1 MSIVV
6 QGEAPEPKK
15 FRSSL
20 PTQVIVEK
28 PTFTYQSSGSP
39 LDDAANG
46 GQSPAGPSS
55 ARSSSSTSCLKE
67 ERERDDLCGNGGSS
81 SSNSNSLLYPR
92 SGQSLVDAFSTAM
105 IFQATNAYMKQ
116 MQPTNQKGRGKSAT
130 PSGDYFYEIPP
141 GPPIPGAIAAASSPA
156 AALFSEDDWSWHRN
170 PAAAIRSGGTNKQT
184 PVWKFF
190 VYNKA
195 ENLSRCIVGNCT
207 YVLKGPHTSTLAC
220 HLKKHPPQYVEYQK
234 LKAIYSRDRLNNIN
248 SNSSQMSVSPAPA
261 SSGSGSATQLNSCSS
276 RMKTSANNCNNGNS
290 NTSRSRAHD
299 SCSSGNSL
307 SSIRHHTPVST
318 VVGNSGKQS
327 AHSVSSILDVLN
339 ARASV
344 AALASGNGHLL
355 QNPIAAIFNNP
366 EKDNRNGT
374 VCISNTH
381 NASGNSS
388 SIKNNS
394 SLADVLTAN
403 LLMAASSSATGNTVV
418 VGRKW
423 NREDRKQKEMEVKL
437 ALMLSAS
444 QLPLNIIENSFFR
457 DFMEYVQPRFSMPR
471 DINYVE
477 EIINT
482 EHSRT
487 IINLKNQLTTAKKV
501 AVMIDVLK
509 LNTSASSATLPT
521 SVDDKDLESK
531 DSTSVNSDS
540 GFEVSDENQSGTE
553 SPKSSA
559 MRTDEMRPLVRLC
572 ISVAFHNPLAHRVEV
587 ALLGVRPLAD
597 QANIIDAVK
606 STVEKVL
613 SDFDVT
619 TDKVSRYLCN
629 DICELIGINVSPEDV
644 FPRMLNSSQLEPYNQ
659 KLTQSL
665 LNVIDA
671 NEGIEELKKSFY
683 SMILN
688 FVTRPNAMQLLQQAV
703 GHPVSIPI
711 ADSFLVLIDAI
722 LEVKDAFL
730 CVCAQ
735 MSFEYPVET
744 ITESQWQVLENVS
757 RLLRLFHTHMKVVQD
772 GVYATIDGV
781 VPSLMQLQVSLEKDF
796 TALGNLATQLKTD
809 LQKRTASILDITASD
824 FDGTFI
830 QATALNPHLALLLDD
845 EQLAYARNAIEQE
858 LNERMRLA
866 EEIVARRTARLNG
879 GVDAL
884 LATVTD
890 RAAAASSL
898 ATTSGMSG
906 SNSRN
911 GNRNINNIG
920 SNDTSL
926 SCQNLTTSTSLYPD
940 LIHAANERRKMM
952 KERQQAAAK
961 NRYAEAIVQSY
972 FDELAA
978 GTNQTSPSPLAVAT
992 GALPITINGR
1002 NLAPLQYW
1010 QLNTVKYG
1018 LLAEIATELL
1028 TIPSSTVSLERIFA
1042 TSSPDAPNGS
1052 GADMGG
1058 SGTNCFDPI
1067 TLIKTIDEPAR
1078 MERDA
1083 MLRFNRTLI
1092 PRF

>member
-28 PTFTYQSSGSP
+28 PTFTYQNSGSP

-46 GQSPAGPSS
+46 GQSPEGPSS
-55 ARSSSSTSCLKE
+55 ARSSSSTSFMKE
-67 ERERDDLCGNGGSS
+67 ERERDDLCANANS

-130 PSGDYFYEIPP
+130 PSVPP

-234 LKAIYSRDRLNNIN
+234 LKAIYSRDRLNNIS

-261 SSGSGSATQLNSCSS
+261 SSGSGNVAQLNSCSS
-276 RMKTSANNCNNGNS
+276 RVRTAGSSCNSGSNNILKSHG
-290 NTSRSRAHD
+290 HD
-299 SCSSGNSL
+299 GCSSGNSL
-307 SSIRHHTPVST
+307 NSIRQHTPVSNI
-318 VVGNSGKQS
+318 VANSGKQS
-327 AHSVSSILDVLN
+327 AHNVSSILDVLN

-355 QNPIAAIFNNP
+355 QNPIAAIFNNS
-366 EKDNRNGT
+366 EHDNGNSCGS
-374 VCISNTH
+374 ISNTRS
-381 NASGNSS
+381 ASGNSS
-388 SIKNNS
+388 PIKSNS

-403 LLMAASSSATGNTVV
+403 LLMAASSSATSGAIAI
-418 VGRKW
+418 GRKW

-457 DFMEYVQPRFSMPR
+457 EFMEYVQPRFSMPH
-471 DINYVE
+471 DINYIE

-482 EHSRT
+482 EHTRT
-487 IINLKNQLTTAKKV
+487 VINLKNQLATAKKV

-509 LNTSASSATLPT
+509 LNTSASSAALPT
-521 SVDDKDLESK
+521 SVDDKEESKDLESK
-531 DSTSVNSDS
+531 DSTSINSDS

-559 MRTDEMRPLVRLC
+559 TRMEEMRPLIRLC
-572 ISVAFHNPLAHRVEV
+572 VSVAFHSPLAQRVEV

-597 QANIIDAVK
+597 QLNVADAIK
-606 STVEKVL
+606 STVEQIL
-613 SDFDVT
+613 SDFDVSS
-619 TDKVSRYLCN
+619 DKVSRHLCN
-629 DICELIGINVSPEDV
+629 DVCELVGISVSPEDI
-644 FPRMLNSSQLEPYNQ
+644 FPRMLEPYNQ

-683 SMILN
+683 SMILS
-688 FVTRPNAMQLLQQAV
+688 FVTRPNAMQLLQQTV

-722 LEVKDAFL
+722 LELKDAFL

-735 MSFEYPVET
+735 VSFEYPVET
-744 ITESQWQVLENVS
+744 ISESQWQVLENVS
-757 RLLRLFHTHMKVVQD
+757 RLLRLFHTHMKVIQD

-781 VPSLMQLQVSLEKDF
+781 VPSLMQLQLSLEKDF
-796 TALGNLATQLKTD
+796 TVLGDLATQLKTD
-809 LQKRTASILDITASD
+809 LQKRTASILDITAPD

-845 EQLAYARNAIEQE
+845 EQLSYARNAIEQE
-858 LNERMRLA
+858 LNERMRMA

-890 RAAAASSL
+890 RASAASSL
-898 ATTSGMSG
+898 AAASGMS
-906 SNSRN
+906 SSSSRN
-911 GNRNINNIG
+911 GSKNIG
-920 SNDTSL
+920 NIGNSDISL
-926 SCQNLTTSTSLYPD
+926 SCQNITKSTSLYPD

-952 KERQQAAAK
+952 KEKQQAAAK

-978 GTNQTSPSPLAVAT
+978 GTNQTPPSPLAIAT
-992 GALPITINGR
+992 SALPITLNSR

-1010 QLNTVKYG
+1010 QFNAVKYG

-1042 TSSPDAPNGS
+1042 TSSLDGPNESSTDINGNGPS
-1052 GADMGG
+1052 CVA
-1058 SGTNCFDPI
+1058 FDPI

>member
-1 MSIVV
+1 MSIV
-6 QGEAPEPKK
+6 
-15 FRSSL
+15 
-20 PTQVIVEK
+20 VIVEK
-28 PTFTYQSSGSP
+28 PTFAYQNSGSP

-55 ARSSSSTSCLKE
+55 ARSSSSTSCIKE
-67 ERERDDLCGNGGSS
+67 ERERDDLCANGNSGS
-81 SSNSNSLLYPR
+81 NGNSLLYPR
-92 SGQSLVDAFSTAM
+92 TGQSLVDAFSTAM

-130 PSGDYFYEIPP
+130 PNVPP

-220 HLKKHPPQYVEYQK
+220 HLKKHPPH
-234 LKAIYSRDRLNNIN
+234 
-248 SNSSQMSVSPAPA
+248 
-261 SSGSGSATQLNSCSS
+261 S
-276 RMKTSANNCNNGNS
+276 RMKTAGNNCNSGSGNVL
-290 NTSRSRAHD
+290 RSCTRD
-299 SCSSGNSL
+299 GCSSGNSF
-307 SSIRHHTPVST
+307 SSIRHHAPVSN
-318 VVGNSGKQS
+318 VVANAGKQS
-327 AHSVSSILDVLN
+327 THSVSNILDVLN

-366 EKDNRNGT
+366 EKDNGNSTCGINSVR
-374 VCISNTH
+374 

-388 SIKNNS
+388 SVKSSN

-403 LLMAASSSATGNTVV
+403 LLMVASSSATGNAVAIS
-418 VGRKW
+418 RKW
-423 NREDRKQKEMEVKL
+423 NREDRKQKEMETKL

-457 DFMEYVQPRFSMPR
+457 EFMEYVQPRFTMPH
-471 DINYVE
+471 DINYME

-482 EHSRT
+482 EHSRAV
-487 IINLKNQLTTAKKV
+487 INLKNQLATAKKV

-509 LNTSASSATLPT
+509 LNTSTSSAALSA
-521 SVDDKDLESK
+521 SVDDKEESK

-540 GFEVSDENQSGTE
+540 GFEVSDENQSDTE
-553 SPKSSA
+553 SPKSSTA
-559 MRTDEMRPLVRLC
+559 PTEEMRLLVRLC
-572 ISVAFHNPLAHRVEV
+572 VSVAFHSPLAQRVEV
-587 ALLGVRPLAD
+587 ALLGVQPLSD
-597 QANIIDAVK
+597 QRNVVDAVK
-606 STVEKVL
+606 CTVEQVL
-613 SDFDVT
+613 SDFDIT
-619 TDKVSRYLCN
+619 IDKVSRYLCN
-629 DICELIGINVSPEDV
+629 GVRELIGINIPAEDV
-644 FPRMLNSSQLEPYNQ
+644 FPRMLEPYNQ

-665 LNVIDA
+665 VNVIDA
-671 NEGIEELKKSFY
+671 NEEIEELKKSFY

-703 GHPVSIPI
+703 GRPVSIPI

-722 LEVKDAFL
+722 LELKDAFL
-730 CVCAQ
+730 CVCTQ
-735 MSFEYPVET
+735 ISFDYPVET
-744 ITESQWQVLENVS
+744 ISESQWQILENVS
-757 RLLRLFHTHMKVVQD
+757 RLLRLFNTHMNVVQD
-772 GVYATIDGV
+772 GIYATIDGV

-796 TALGNLATQLKTD
+796 AALGNLAIQLKTD
-809 LQKRTASILDITASD
+809 LQQRTASILDITAPD

-858 LNERMRLA
+858 LNERMRSA
-866 EEIVARRTARLNG
+866 EEVVARRTARLNG

-898 ATTSGMSG
+898 STTGTGSCSIGSG
-906 SNSRN
+906 N
-911 GNRNINNIG
+911 GNRSVGGG
-920 SNDTSL
+920 SSGNSDASF
-926 SCQNLTTSTSLYPD
+926 SCQNITTSTSLYPD

-961 NRYAEAIVQSY
+961 NRYAEAI
-972 FDELAA
+972 A

-992 GALPITINGR
+992 GGGTLPITLNGR

-1010 QLNTVKYG
+1010 QFNTVKYG

-1042 TSSPDAPNGS
+1042 TSSPDASKGS
-1052 GADMGG
+1052 GADVSGG
-1058 SGTNCFDPI
+1058 STSCVTFDPI

-1083 MLRFNRTLI
+1083 MLRFNRALI

>member
-55 ARSSSSTSCLKE
+55 ARSSSSTCCIKE
-67 ERERDDLCGNGGSS
+67 ERERDDLCTNA
-81 SSNSNSLLYPR
+81 NSNSLLYPR
-92 SGQSLVDAFSTAM
+92 NGQSLVDAFSTAM

-116 MQPTNQKGRGKSAT
+116 MQPTNHKSRGKSAT
-130 PSGDYFYEIPP
+130 PTVPP

-156 AALFSEDDWSWHRN
+156 AALFGEDDWSWHRN

-220 HLKKHPPQYVEYQK
+220 HLKKHPPQYMEYQK
-234 LKAIYSRDRLNNIN
+234 LKAIYSRDRLNNIS
-248 SNSSQMSVSPAPA
+248 SNSSQMSVSPAPT
-261 SSGSGSATQLNSCSS
+261 SSESGKVTQLSSCNN
-276 RMKTSANNCNNGNS
+276 RMKTSVNSCSNGSGNILR
-290 NTSRSRAHD
+290 NRAHD
-299 SCSSGNSL
+299 GCPSRNSFSSV
-307 SSIRHHTPVST
+307 RHHSAPVST
-318 VVGNSGKQS
+318 IVATSGKQS
-327 AHSVSSILDVLN
+327 THSVSSILDVLN

-366 EKDNRNGT
+366 EQDNGNSAGD
-374 VCISNTH
+374 INNTQ

-388 SIKNNS
+388 SIKNNN

-403 LLMAASSSATGNTVV
+403 LLMAASSSATANAAAI
-418 VGRKW
+418 GRKW

-444 QLPLNIIENSFFR
+444 QLPVNIIENSFFR
-457 DFMEYVQPRFSMPR
+457 EFMEYVQPRFSMPH
-471 DINYVE
+471 DINYIE
-477 EIINT
+477 EIIST
-482 EHSRT
+482 EHSRM
-487 IINLKNQLTTAKKV
+487 IMNLKNQLTTAKKV
-501 AVMIDVLK
+501 AIMIDVLK
-509 LNTSASSATLPT
+509 LNTSTSAAAPPASI
-521 SVDDKDLESK
+521 VDKEESKDLESK

-553 SPKSSA
+553 SPKLSTI
-559 MRTDEMRPLVRLC
+559 RTEEMRPLVRLC
-572 ISVAFHNPLAHRVEV
+572 ISIAFHSPLAQRAEV

-597 QANIIDAVK
+597 KSNVVDAVK
-606 STVEKVL
+606 STVEQVL
-613 SDFDVT
+613 SDFDIT

-629 DICELIGINVSPEDV
+629 DVRELVGFNLSPKKV
-644 FPRMLNSSQLEPYNQ
+644 FPRMLEPYNQ

-671 NEGIEELKKSFY
+671 NEEIAELKKNFY

-688 FVTRPNAMQLLQQAV
+688 FVTRPNAMQLLQQTV

-722 LEVKDAFL
+722 LELKDAFL

-735 MSFEYPVET
+735 ISFEYPIET
-744 ITESQWQVLENVS
+744 ISESQWQVLENVS

-809 LQKRTASILDITASD
+809 LQKRTASILDITAPN

-830 QATALNPHLALLLDD
+830 QATALNPYLALLLDD

-858 LNERMRLA
+858 LNERMKLT
-866 EEIVARRTARLNG
+866 EEIMARRTARLNG

-884 LATVTD
+884 LAAVTD

-898 ATTSGMSG
+898 TKTSGMSS

-911 GNRNINNIG
+911 GSRSSSNIG
-920 SNDTSL
+920 DSDTTSL
-926 SCQNLTTSTSLYPD
+926 SYQNITTNTSLYPD
-940 LIHAANERRKMM
+940 LIHAANERRKIM

-978 GTNQTSPSPLAVAT
+978 GTNQTSPSSLAVAT
-992 GALPITINGR
+992 GALPVALNSR

-1010 QLNTVKYG
+1010 QFNTVKYG

-1042 TSSPDAPNGS
+1042 TSSPDAANGS
-1052 GADMGG
+1052 SADMNNGG
-1058 SGTNCFDPI
+1058 TSCVTFDPI
-1067 TLIKTIDEPAR
+1067 ILIKTIDEPVQ

-1083 MLRFNRTLI
+1083 MLRFNRSLI